1 MNRQTKLP
9 EWVVEVLAMD
19 AERGEVIRVTVTGDQ
34 PKVSQGGYDGSDW
47 PHHDGLIWPH
57 LSVVVAA
64 GMVVSA

>member
-1 MNRQTKLP
+1 
-9 EWVVEVLAMD
+9 
-19 AERGEVIRVTVTGDQ
+19 VTAA
-34 PKVSQGGYDGSDW
+34 PGYDGSDW